1 MPDERAAI
9 LVCVPDAPARE
20 AVVRQ
25 LRRRYGGDYEVLHSA
40 DETDAR
46 ERLDALRGAGRELA
60 LVIARASS
68 GEAGGGAEGGGAKGG
83 GPAGGGAKGGG
94 PAGGGAKGGGPAG
107 GGAEGG
113 GAAGGGAAGGGAA
126 GGGAAHPL
134 FAWSRTLYPDV
145 RRSVLID
152 WGSWARPET
161 ARTVSDLM
169 ARTLVDYYLVV
180 PAREPDESFHRAVTD
195 LLHDWERASG
205 RARSGFTVIGD
216 PAVARTHALR
226 ILLARGGVGAD
237 AVAPSSAQ
245 AQSLLAG
252 TGTAYTGVPLVR
264 VPDGRILRDPDDTA
278 LAAAYGLTTTLPGD
292 PVDLVIVGAGPA
304 GLAAAV
310 YAASEGLRTLVLEAE
325 SIGGQAGSSS
335 LIRNY
340 LGFPRGT
347 SGADLAQR
355 AYQQAWAF
363 GARFAHARRATGLR
377 LDADGGFVVEV
388 GGEALTGEAD
398 GAASGAGARGAGVAA
413 GGAGA
418 RGAGGAAGGAGA
430 RGAGGAAGRAG
441 AGGAGGAAGGAGA
454 RGAGG
459 AAGGAGAG
467 DADASAGAD
476 AGGEVR
482 AGAVVLATGVSYR
495 RLAVP
500 GLEPFVGVSVFY
512 GATSVEARAQ
522 EGKAVFVVGGGN
534 SAGQAALHL
543 SRYAAS
549 VSLVIRGTA
558 LAESMSQ
565 YLIDELAAA
574 GVEIVANARVVGA
587 EAAHPPAPPLLE
599 RIVLADAL
607 TEEQRAVPCEA
618 LFITIGARPHTS
630 WLPPHILRDR
640 WGSVITGHDVVTE
653 GGRLA
658 WPHVEPPA
666 PLESSV
672 AGFYAVGDVRRA
684 SVKRVASAVG
694 EGSVVISSVHQHLGR

>member
-20 AVVRQ
+20 SVVRQ
-25 LRRRYGGDYEVLHSA
+25 LRRRYGGDYEVLPAA

-46 ERLDALRGAGRELA
+46 SRLAALRNAGRELA
-60 LVIARASS
+60 LVIARAATGDGALMD
-68 GEAGGGAEGGGAKGG
+68 GEGVHRAPGGTATGSPTDDHSDDLA
-83 GPAGGGAKGGG
+83 PV
-94 PAGGGAKGGGPAG
+94 
-107 GGAEGG
+107 
-113 GAAGGGAAGGGAA
+113 
-126 GGGAAHPL
+126 HPL
-134 FAWSRTLYPDV
+134 FAWSRELYPDV

-152 WGSWARPET
+152 WGSWAHPET
-161 ARTVSDLM
+161 ARTVSELM
-169 ARTLVDYYLVV
+169 ARILVDYYLVV

-205 RARSGFTVIGD
+205 RARTGFTVIGD
-216 PAVARTHALR
+216 PAIPRTHALR
-226 ILLARGGVGAD
+226 ILLTRGGVGVD
-237 AVAPSSAQ
+237 AVAPGSEEAQ
-245 AQSLLAG
+245 ALLRTSG
-252 TGTAYTGVPLVR
+252 EEYTGAPLVR
-264 VPDGRILRDPDDTA
+264 VPDGRILHDPDDTA
-278 LAAAYGLTTTLPGD
+278 LAAAYGLTTSLPGD

-355 AYQQAWAF
+355 SYQQAWAF

-377 LDADGGFVVEV
+377 LEADGGFAIEV
-388 GGEALTGEAD
+388 DG
-398 GAASGAGARGAGVAA
+398 GAAAGVATDGNHGTA
-413 GGAGA
+413 
-418 RGAGGAAGGAGA
+418 
-430 RGAGGAAGRAG
+430 
-441 AGGAGGAAGGAGA
+441 
-454 RGAGG
+454 
-459 AAGGAGAG
+459 
-467 DADASAGAD
+467 
-476 AGGEVR
+476 EVR
-482 AGAVVLATGVSYR
+482 AGAVVLASGVSYR

-522 EGKAVFVVGGGN
+522 EGKAVIVVGGGN

-574 GVEIVANARVVGA
+574 GVAIVTEARVVGA
-587 EAAHPPAPPLLE
+587 EAASPPAPPLLE
-599 RIVLADAL
+599 RVVLAHAG
-607 TEEQRAVPCEA
+607 TGEERIVPCQA
-618 LFITIGARPHTS
+618 LFITIGARPHTA
-630 WLPPHILRDR
+630 WLPPDILRDK

-653 GGRLA
+653 GGRRA
-658 WPHVEPPA
+658 WPHEEPPA

-672 AGFYAVGDVRRA
+672 PGFYAVGDVRRG

-694 EGSVVISSVHQHLGR
+694 EGSVVISSVHQYLGR